1 MNTVVEQDGGGSL
14 RHKYIY
20 VNGMLFAKIDAS
32 DNKKYYHHDGLG
44 SIVGI
49 SNSTPEV
56 TTAQLFD
63 DFGNWLYYDSN
74 WDYYSYTGQEYDW
87 PLMDALNL
95 RAREYYPEYGRFMQ
109 EDPIGNRGGSLNWFL
124 YTKNNPVNWTDITGK
139 VCGSEDID
147 ALVPDQWDDLFDFRN
162 ACSEHDGCYG
172 DCISKPGKFTCDM
185 QFLSNMKASCR
196 NSDNYL
202 KCIDVARIYF
212 LAVFLRGGPSFQN
225 ARAECCPEE

>member
-1 MNTVVEQDGGGSL
+1 
-14 RHKYIY
+14 

-87 PLMDALNL
+87 PLTDAFNL

-109 EDPIGNRGGSLNWFL
+109 EDPIGNQGGSLNWYL
-124 YTKNNPVNWTDITGK
+124 YVANNPINFIDPEGFSKCTREEMNSEITKIKNIAIKWAKSIPYAERPFCGNLARDFERLINKSDFKCCNFTDVKTVGILKFQHNLTKIECSSCDNNNSTFCVDAWYRSSPIRACPNNATPTGWW
-139 VCGSEDID
+139 
-147 ALVPDQWDDLFDFRN
+147 Q
-162 ACSEHDGCYG
+162 
-172 DCISKPGKFTCDM
+172 
-185 QFLSNMKASCR
+185 
-196 NSDNYL
+196 
-202 KCIDVARIYF
+202 
-212 LAVFLRGGPSFQN
+212 
-225 ARAECCPEE
+225 